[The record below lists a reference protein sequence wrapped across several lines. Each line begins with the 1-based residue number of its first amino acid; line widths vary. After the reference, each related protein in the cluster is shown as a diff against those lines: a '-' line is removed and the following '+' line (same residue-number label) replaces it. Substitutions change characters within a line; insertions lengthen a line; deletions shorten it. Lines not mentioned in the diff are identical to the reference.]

1 MKLRYFPYK
10 HTKALYLLG
19 GHFCSVPFYLGSRTV
34 LITMV
39 SYSFIKIQCAI
50 CGKSLI

>member
-19 GHFCSVPFYLGSRTV
+19 GHFCSSVPFYLGSHMV

-39 SYSFIKIQCAI
+39 SYSFIKI
-50 CGKSLI
+50 